1 MKPLAKNTST
11 MPETGVRIIMHKSV
25 EIPDAIHL
33 EVGQPNFNTPRHI
46 IEAAYKSALDGYTG
60 YTPSA
65 GLPSLREAIADKVT
79 KLNGIKATR
88 DNVVVTVGGVGGI
101 TTTLFALVDL
111 DDEVMVPDPG
121 WPNYSMAIAC
131 CGARK
136 VSYPCYEDNGFVPD
150 LLDIKNRITGK
161 TKVIIVNTP
170 ANPSG
175 TIYPASILK
184 RIVEIAKKYDLYVI
198 SDEAYEQLVFEGEH
212 VSAARFDT
220 DGRVVSVYTF
230 SKSYAMTGW
239 RVGYVIA
246 SEQIVKLLTKIQ
258 EPFNS
263 CAPSISQKA
272 AEAALTGPQDCVAE
286 MVNAYRRRRD
296 LALEILKPEGF
307 IKYRP
312 HGTFYMLLDIS
323 RTKKDSFEFAFELLE
338 KRHVG
343 VAPGAT
349 FGELA
354 NNHVRI
360 CVATD
365 DESLVEGVKRFCEFV
380 LEVEK

>member
-1 MKPLAKNTST
+1 MKPLAKNTSA
-11 MPETGVRIIMHKSV
+11 MPGSGIRLIMHKSM

-33 EVGQPNFNTPRHI
+33 EAGQPNFNTPRHI

-79 KLNGIKATR
+79 NLNGIKATR
-88 DNVVVTVGGVGGI
+88 NNVVVTVGGVGGI
-101 TTTLFALVDL
+101 TTTLFALVDAG
-111 DDEVMVPDPG
+111 DEVMVPDPG
-121 WPNYSMAIAC
+121 WPNYSMSIAL
-131 CGARK
+131 CGAKK
-136 VSYPCYEDNGFVPD
+136 VSYLCYEANGFVPD
-150 LLDIKNRITGK
+150 LTDIENRITNK

-170 ANPSG
+170 SNPSG
-175 TIYPASILK
+175 AVYPVGILK
-184 RIVEIAKKYDLYVI
+184 GIVEVAKKHDLYVI
-198 SDEAYEQLVFEGEH
+198 SDEAYEELVFEGEH
-212 VSAARFDT
+212 VSPAKFDT
-220 DGRVVSVYTF
+220 DGRVVSVFTF

-246 SEQIVKLLTKIQ
+246 SEQIVELLTKIQ
-258 EPFNS
+258 EPYNS

-272 AEAALTGPQDCVAE
+272 AEAALTGPQDCVTE
-286 MVNAYRRRRD
+286 MANAYRHRRD
-296 LALEILKPEGF
+296 LALEILQPKGF
-307 IKYRP
+307 INYKP
-312 HGTFYMLLDIS
+312 QGAFYMLLDIT
-323 RTKKDSFEFAFELLE
+323 RAKMDSFEFALELLE
-338 KRHVG
+338 KKHVG

-354 NNHVRI
+354 KNHVRI

-380 LEVEK
+380 LER